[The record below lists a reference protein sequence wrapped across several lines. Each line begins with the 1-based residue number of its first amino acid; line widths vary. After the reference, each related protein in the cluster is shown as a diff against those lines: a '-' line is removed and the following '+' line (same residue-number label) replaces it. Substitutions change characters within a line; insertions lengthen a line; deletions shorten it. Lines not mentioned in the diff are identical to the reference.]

1 MVNKLSIDY
10 HKNNGWIYP
19 SSTDSPKSNIW
30 CQCSFK
36 SVDSYAT
43 STYYQHSCS
52 NPPYPGSFTSC
63 CLIVRNPGSDTA
75 ATRISS
81 SIVHCPIRSNPSS
94 FPASRHSNIL
104 SQSIDQ
110 LTAENT
116 SCKSSKRAPYTLP
129 ARRHVRSI
137 QHIPWRH
144 CPRRFSPHSVSHPP
158 RR

>member
-1 MVNKLSIDY
+1 MDGYTLHQLIVLSRTS
-10 HKNNGWIYP
+10 GA
-19 SSTDSPKSNIW
+19 
-30 CQCSFK
+30 
-36 SVDSYAT
+36 SVRLSQWTRMQQVPTT
-43 STYYQHSCS
+43 STHAQTRPIPVAS
-52 NPPYPGSFTSC
+52 PLC